1 MKRALVIFA
10 LALAL
15 PAQEI
20 DRIVALVN
28 RQPILESEWEQQER
42 FEAMA
47 NDAPFAAFQHSSEA
61 LERLIDRRLILE
73 QMTAAKITRSAPE
86 ATAAQ
91 ITSLRN
97 QLDITSDAA
106 WKQRLKQYGLLE
118 ADVADIVAEQT
129 DVLRFIEARFRMAV
143 HVNDEDIRRYYN
155 QTYVPEFNRSGKGG
169 APPKIAEVRTQIE
182 SVLTQQRM
190 TELFT
195 TWLRTLRTQANIRR
209 FNQERG
215 K

>member
-47 NDAPFAAFQHSSEA
+47 NDAPYATFQHSGEA
-61 LERLIDRRLILE
+61 LDRLIDRRLILE
-73 QMTAAKITRSAPE
+73 QMTAAKVRRSAPE
-86 ATAAQ
+86 TTAAQ
-91 ITSLRN
+91 ITSLRS
-97 QLDITSDAA
+97 QLNITSDAA
-106 WKQRLKQYGLLE
+106 WKHRLKQYGLLE

-155 QTYVPEFNRSGKGG
+155 ETYVPEFNRSGKG

-209 FNQERG
+209 FSQERG